1 MVALFQGFHEPVE
14 LSIESSDVNLLVK
27 HDNIQLD
34 RYRTVTHEIKL
45 VIDCTSSC
53 VQEKTISVAPYEGM
67 RPICF

>member
-1 MVALFQGFHEPVE
+1 MVALFEGFHEPVE

-34 RYRTVTHEIKL
+34 RYRTVAHEIKL